1 MEYGLP
7 LVLDM
12 ETGLTD
18 YFEVDG
24 GEANY
29 PTILPLEY
37 KCFEAASIPNLLQG
51 MLYICPL
58 FYKNSL
64 FVRYIATG
72 AYRGILPKVLDMLQK
87 ETNLPPSKIF
97 LWQLYTPKDLS
108 LHAEKHPDTGKA
120 YEKIYRRKVGDPDPT
135 KCNKN
140 SILALIN
147 GLKNRL
153 DPSNTVIFT
162 RRKPTPITP
171 YTGINSYMSFLG
183 HGEGTS
189 PHMGGW
195 YLPHFFLNSKY

>member
-12 ETGLTD
+12 ETGLAD
-18 YFEVDG
+18 YFGVDG

-37 KCFEAASIPNLLQG
+37 KCFEVASIPNLLQG

-97 LWQLYTPKDLS
+97 PWQLYTPKDLS

-153 DPSNTVIFT
+153 DPSNTVIFIH
-162 RRKPTPITP
+162 KKKANPNIPIHR
-171 YTGINSYMSFLG
+171 Y
-183 HGEGTS
+183 
-189 PHMGGW
+189 
-195 YLPHFFLNSKY
+195 

>member
-1 MEYGLP
+1 MVQKAAEVSNILQHLDDCMEYGLP

-12 ETGLTD
+12 ETALAD
-18 YFEVDG
+18 YFGVDG

-29 PTILPLEY
+29 PPILPLEY

-97 LWQLYTPKDLS
+97 PWQLYTPKDLS
-108 LHAEKHPDTGKA
+108 LHAEKHSDNGKA

-140 SILALIN
+140 CILALIN

-153 DPSNTVIFT
+153 DPSNTVIFIH
-162 RRKPTPITP
+162 KKKANPNNPIHR
-171 YTGINSYMSFLG
+171 Y
-183 HGEGTS
+183 
-189 PHMGGW
+189 
-195 YLPHFFLNSKY
+195 

>member
-12 ETGLTD
+12 ETALGD
-18 YFEVDG
+18 YLGVDG

-37 KCFEAASIPNLLQG
+37 KFFEAASIPNLLQG
-51 MLYICPL
+51 MLYIYPL
-58 FYKNSL
+58 LYKNSL

-97 LWQLYTPKDLS
+97 PCQLYTPNDLS
-108 LHAEKHPDTGKA
+108 LHAEKHPDNGKA

-140 SILALIN
+140 CILALIN
-147 GLKNRL
+147 GFKNKL
-153 DPSNTVIFT
+153 DVNNTVIFIH
-162 RRKPTPITP
+162 KNKANPNNPIHR
-171 YTGINSYMSFLG
+171 Y
-183 HGEGTS
+183 
-189 PHMGGW
+189 
-195 YLPHFFLNSKY
+195 

>member
-12 ETGLTD
+12 ETGLAD
-18 YFEVDG
+18 YFGVDG

-37 KCFEAASIPNLLQG
+37 KFFEAASIPNLLQG

-97 LWQLYTPKDLS
+97 PWQLYTPKDLS
-108 LHAEKHPDTGKA
+108 LHVEKLPDTGKA
-120 YEKIYRRKVGDPDPT
+120 HEKIYRRKVGDSDPT

-147 GLKNRL
+147 GLKNWIL
-153 DPSNTVIFT
+153 ATLLSLFT
-162 RRKPTPITP
+162 RRKPTPISP
-171 YTGINSYMSFLG
+171 YTGIKSYISFIENW
-183 HGEGTS
+183 EGTN
-189 PHMGGW
+189 PKWGAGT
-195 YLPHFFLNSKY
+195 PNFFLFKKY

>member
-1 MEYGLP
+1 MVQRTADVSNILQHLDQCMEYGLP

-12 ETGLTD
+12 ETAPAD

-29 PTILPLEY
+29 PPILPLEY

-97 LWQLYTPKDLS
+97 PWQLYTPKDLS
-108 LHAEKHPDTGKA
+108 LHAEKHPDNGKA

-153 DPSNTVIFT
+153 DPSNTVIFIHKKKANT
-162 RRKPTPITP
+162 NIPIHR
-171 YTGINSYMSFLG
+171 Y
-183 HGEGTS
+183 
-189 PHMGGW
+189 
-195 YLPHFFLNSKY
+195 

>member
-1 MEYGLP
+1 MVQKAADVSNILQHLDDCMEYGLP

-12 ETGLTD
+12 ETGLAD
-18 YFEVDG
+18 YFGVDG

-87 ETNLPPSKIF
+87 
-97 LWQLYTPKDLS
+97 
-108 LHAEKHPDTGKA
+108 
-120 YEKIYRRKVGDPDPT
+120 
-135 KCNKN
+135 
-140 SILALIN
+140 
-147 GLKNRL
+147 
-153 DPSNTVIFT
+153 
-162 RRKPTPITP
+162 
-171 YTGINSYMSFLG
+171 
-183 HGEGTS
+183 
-189 PHMGGW
+189 
-195 YLPHFFLNSKY
+195 

>member
-1 MEYGLP
+1 MVQKAADVSNILQHLDHCMEYGLP

-12 ETGLTD
+12 ETGLAD
-18 YFEVDG
+18 YFGVDG

-29 PTILPLEY
+29 PTIFPLEF

-97 LWQLYTPKDLS
+97 PWQLYTPKDLS

-147 GLKNRL
+147 GLKNTL
-153 DPSNTVIFT
+153 DPSNTVIFIH
-162 RRKPTPITP
+162 KKKANPNNPIHR
-171 YTGINSYMSFLG
+171 Y
-183 HGEGTS
+183 
-189 PHMGGW
+189 
-195 YLPHFFLNSKY
+195 

>member
-1 MEYGLP
+1 MVQKAADVSNILQHLDHCMEYGLP

-12 ETGLTD
+12 ETGLAD
-18 YFEVDG
+18 YFGVDG

-87 ETNLPPSKIF
+87 ETNLPPQKSSHGSCTLQRICHCMLRNIQKLERLMRKFTEERLEIQI
-97 LWQLYTPKDLS
+97 LQNATRILS
-108 LHAEKHPDTGKA
+108 WH
-120 YEKIYRRKVGDPDPT
+120 
-135 KCNKN
+135 
-140 SILALIN
+140 
-147 GLKNRL
+147 
-153 DPSNTVIFT
+153 
-162 RRKPTPITP
+162 
-171 YTGINSYMSFLG
+171 
-183 HGEGTS
+183 
-189 PHMGGW
+189 
-195 YLPHFFLNSKY
+195 